1 MRKKMVPLPLIRA
14 IRNNQNFDSLTIC
27 VLVGA
32 MSVLVDS
39 VQIQLP
45 SERLVGTHSGKVKRH
60 DGLFESDLAV
70 NLEGFAI
77 GQPRDNVIE
86 TFSFD
91 IFQKIIH
98 LVGEVFGLPVDLS
111 TEIGIAYLACLEG
124 LLELVRFLLLVR
136 FLSVGRGPFEKR
148 SIREIIHAE
157 SI

>member
-77 GQPRDNVIE
+77 REPRNDIIK
-86 TFSFD
+86 TFPFHVLK
-91 IFQKIIH
+91 KIVH
-98 LVGEVFGLPVDLS
+98 LVWEVL
-111 TEIGIAYLACLEG
+111 
-124 LLELVRFLLLVR
+124 RF
-136 FLSVGRGPFEKR
+136 PFNM
-148 SIREIIHAE
+148 SANTAAANILI
-157 SI
+157 